1 MTILGHSIQ
10 ELFLYFLFYSFLG
23 WLMETCY
30 CSLHERRLVPRG
42 FLYGP
47 ICPIYGCGVLLMIL
61 FFTPLKGNLLLF
73 YVVAVIVMTSW
84 EYFVA
89 WLLEVTTHVKYWD
102 YSNSRFN
109 LKGRVCL

>member
-42 FLYGP
+42 FLYGSRSAP
-47 ICPIYGCGVLLMIL
+47 S
-61 FFTPLKGNLLLF
+61 TA
-73 YVVAVIVMTSW
+73 VA
-84 EYFVA
+84 Y
-89 WLLEVTTHVKYWD
+89 
-102 YSNSRFN
+102 
-109 LKGRVCL
+109 C

>member
-42 FLYGP
+42 RSAP
-47 ICPIYGCGVLLMIL
+47 S
-61 FFTPLKGNLLLF
+61 TA
-73 YVVAVIVMTSW
+73 VA
-84 EYFVA
+84 Y
-89 WLLEVTTHVKYWD
+89 
-102 YSNSRFN
+102 
-109 LKGRVCL
+109 C